1 MGGVKSGIIGCVT
14 ACLILST
21 AMAETAVERGKYLA
35 VLGDCAGC
43 HTNGAHPAYS
53 GGRAFEAGFGIVY
66 SSNITPDRATGIGA
80 WTNDQFYRAMHEG
93 ISATGKHLYPAFP
106 YAYFTHITRADTG
119 ALFAYLKTQK
129 PVRAV
134 PLKDRL
140 VFPFN
145 IRTGMIAWNAMF
157 LDTTPFKPD
166 PSKSHA
172 WNRGAYIVN
181 GLGHCGACHTPK
193 NVMFG
198 DKKDAAFTGETVD
211 HWFSAN
217 LTGSKRDGLGSW
229 NKADIVQYLKTGQ
242 NTHAVAVG
250 SMQEVITLSTSKM
263 QDGDLAAIAEYLKSL
278 PAQAAASPKP
288 PSSEQMAQGQAVFV
302 AHCSV
307 CHLSTESE
315 HGSREFPLLDGDTV
329 IQARNP
335 TTVLHVL
342 LEGSQSPKTGNTP
355 TGFSMPSFA
364 ALSDKKIADVATYL
378 RNAWGNRAAAVNTND
393 VATLR
398 KELQPSP

>member
-1 MGGVKSGIIGCVT
+1 
-14 ACLILST
+14 
-21 AMAETAVERGKYLA
+21 
-35 VLGDCAGC
+35 
-43 HTNGAHPAYS
+43 
-53 GGRAFEAGFGIVY
+53 
-66 SSNITPDRATGIGA
+66 
-80 WTNDQFYRAMHEG
+80 
-93 ISATGKHLYPAFP
+93 
-106 YAYFTHITRADTG
+106 
-119 ALFAYLKTQK
+119 
-129 PVRAV
+129 
-134 PLKDRL
+134 
-140 VFPFN
+140 
-145 IRTGMIAWNAMF
+145 
-157 LDTTPFKPD
+157 
-166 PSKSHA
+166 
-172 WNRGAYIVN
+172 VN

-229 NKADIVQYLKTGQ
+229 SKNDIVQYLKTGQ

-263 QDGDLAAIAEYLKSL
+263 QDGDLAAIAEYLTSL
-278 PAQAAASPKP
+278 PAQAAVNPKP
-288 PSSEQMAQGQAVFV
+288 PSAEQMARGQAVFV

-307 CHLSTESE
+307 CHLSTESA

-342 LEGSQSPKTGNTP
+342 LEGSESPKTDNAP
-355 TGFSMPSFA
+355 TGYSMPSFA
-364 ALSDKKIADVATYL
+364 ALSDENIADVATYI
-378 RNAWGNRAAAVNTND
+378 RNAWGNRAAVVNTND
-393 VATLR
+393 VAKLR